1 MTSPRPHIV
10 DPQLVARLSE
20 EFAALGRQMGS
31 VGQDLA
37 ALRTQLDTAARYDA
51 PPQYAPPRYVQPA
64 QHYTAPQYAPPQY
77 VPPRPQQTW
86 TPPPQVARRA
96 PWWQRDGVISRLL
109 AVAGAGVTLVGV
121 VLLLVLAAQAGF
133 FGPVARVAAGGA
145 LSAALVVVGGY
156 VFGRTGGRVGGIALV
171 ATGIAGA
178 YLDVVAMTTVYEWV
192 AAPLGLLIALVVCG
206 GGIAIAAKW
215 QAQTLAL
222 LTVSGVALLAPFVT
236 GGITLTLIGFLIVMQ
251 IACYPVQLLRPWP
264 FLHIARTVPVVFALL
279 VAITAEVIGDS
290 DQNYSYWLLA
300 SSVVVAAFGLS
311 TAISAVWRTATDYT
325 ASAMFGAAAVPLL
338 LITALFERTPGAV
351 IEGSFAAVLL
361 AVAALRILPA
371 HTRIVAVGVSVLALL
386 QACVLATEVQTLPIA
401 LLVVAMGFVAVAAQ
415 IRSKIAYFVGLGFA
429 VLGGLAYLGVASPEA
444 LSSPARAVDDLGS
457 AVAIAGLLGIAT
469 VVLLGWQANRLTLVA
484 RGSAETFVVL
494 GGLCGLY
501 AMTAATVA
509 AGVAIAGT
517 DGFTAGHCVATITW
531 MVAAT
536 VLLLRGLKAR
546 TNVQVI
552 LVAGLSLTAAALTK
566 LFLFDLATL
575 DGLLRVAAFIA
586 VGLLLLVAG
595 TMYAKAF
602 AEREQQQA
610 SADSLASA
618 GH

>member
-10 DPQLVARLSE
+10 DPQLVARLSD
-20 EFAALGRQMGS
+20 EFTALGRQLGS

-37 ALRTQLDTAARYDA
+37 ALRTQLDAAAR
-51 PPQYAPPRYVQPA
+51 
-64 QHYTAPQYAPPQY
+64 PQYAPPQY
-77 VPPRPQQTW
+77 VPPRPQQMPRYTPPQYIPPQRPPAPQQTW
-86 TPPPQVARRA
+86 TPQPRVAPRT

-109 AVAGAGVTLVGV
+109 AVAGAGVTLIGV

-145 LSAALVVVGGY
+145 LSAGLVVVGVY
-156 VFGRTGGRVGGIALV
+156 VFGRAGGRVGGIALV

-251 IACYPVQLLRPWP
+251 ISCYPVQLLRPWP

-279 VAITAEVIGDS
+279 VAIAAQVVGDS
-290 DQNYSYWLLA
+290 DRNYSYWLLA

-338 LITALFERTPGAV
+338 LITALFERAPGAI

-361 AVAALRILPA
+361 VVAVLRMLPA
-371 HTRIVAVGVSVLALL
+371 HTRIAAVGVSVLALL

-401 LLVVAMGFVAVAAQ
+401 LLVVAIGFVAVSGQ
-415 IRSKIAYFVGLGFA
+415 VRSKFAYFLGLGFA
-429 VLGGLAYLGVASPEA
+429 VVGGLAYLGVASPEA

-457 AVAIAGLLGIAT
+457 AVVIAGLLGIAT
-469 VVLLGWQANRLTLVA
+469 VVLLGWQANRLALVA
-484 RGSAETFVVL
+484 RGSVETFVVL

-509 AGVAIAGT
+509 AGVAIGGT
-517 DGFTAGHCVATITW
+517 DGFTAGHCVSTIAW

-552 LVAGLSLTAAALTK
+552 LVAGLSLTGAALAK

-602 AEREQQQA
+602 AEREQQA
-610 SADSLASA
+610 SAGSLASA
-618 GH
+618 GR

>member
-1 MTSPRPHIV
+1 MTSPRPQLV

-37 ALRTQLDTAARYDA
+37 VLRTQLAAQ
-51 PPQYAPPRYVQPA
+51 PQPVQPRYVQP
-64 QHYTAPQYAPPQY
+64 QYVPPPQPRYSPPQY
-77 VPPRPQQTW
+77 VPPQRPPLPQQTW
-86 TPPPQVARRA
+86 TPPPARPPRT
-96 PWWQRDGVISRLL
+96 PWWQRDGMISRLL
-109 AVAGAGVTLVGV
+109 AVAGAGVTLIGV

-145 LSAALVVVGGY
+145 LSGTLVVVGIY

-178 YLDVVAMTTVYEWV
+178 YLDVVAMTTVYDWI
-192 AAPLGLLIALVVCG
+192 APPLGLLVALVVCG
-206 GGIAIAAKW
+206 SGIAIAAKW

-222 LTVSGVALLAPFVT
+222 LTVSGVALLAPVVT
-236 GGITLTLIGFLIVMQ
+236 GGITLTLIAFLIVTQ
-251 IACYPVQLLRPWP
+251 IACFPVQLLRPWP
-264 FLHIARTVPVVFALL
+264 YLHIARTVPVVFALL
-279 VAITAEVIGDS
+279 VAITAEAIGDS
-290 DQNYSYWLLA
+290 GQHYTYWLLA
-300 SSVVVAAFGLS
+300 SAVVVAGFGLS
-311 TAISAVWRTATDYT
+311 TAITAVWRTAADYT
-325 ASAMFGAAAVPLL
+325 ASAMFGAAALPLL
-338 LITALFERTPGAV
+338 LITALFDRGPAAV

-361 AVAALRILPA
+361 AVAALRMLPP
-371 HTRIVAVGVSVLALL
+371 HTRIVAVGLSVLALL
-386 QACVLATEVQTLPIA
+386 QACVLATEIQTLPIA
-401 LLVVAMGFVAVAAQ
+401 LLVVALGFVAVSGQ
-415 IRSKIAYFVGLGFA
+415 VRSKVAYYVGLGFA
-429 VLGGLAYLGVASPEA
+429 ALGGLAYLGVASPAA
-444 LSSPARAVDDLGS
+444 LSSPSHAISELGS
-457 AVAIAGLLGIAT
+457 SVAVAGMLGIAT
-469 VVLLGWQANRLTLVA
+469 LVLLGWQANRLALVA
-484 RGSAETFVVL
+484 RGSVETFVVL

-509 AGVAIAGT
+509 AGVAIGGT
-517 DGFTAGHCVATITW
+517 DGFTAGHCIATIAW

-536 VLLLRGLKAR
+536 ALLLRGLKAR
-546 TNVQVI
+546 NNVHVI

-602 AEREQQQA
+602 AEREQQ
-610 SADSLASA
+610 ASA
-618 GH
+618 GSPASAVH

>member
-1 MTSPRPHIV
+1 MT
-10 DPQLVARLSE
+10 RLSD

-37 ALRTQLDTAARYDA
+37 ALRTQLEAAAAAPRYVQPQYVAPQA
-51 PPQYAPPRYVQPA
+51 PPQYAPPRYVQPP
-64 QHYTAPQYAPPQY
+64 QQPPRYTPPPQ
-77 VPPRPQQTW
+77 RPQTW
-86 TPPPQVARRA
+86 TPSPPKQPRT

-109 AVAGAGVTLVGV
+109 AVAGAGVTLIGV

-145 LSAALVVVGGY
+145 LSGALVVVGMY

-178 YLDVVAMTTVYEWV
+178 YLDVVAMTTVYGWV
-192 AAPLGLLIALVVCG
+192 APPLGLLVALVVCG
-206 GGIAIAAKW
+206 SGIAIAAKW
-215 QAQTLAL
+215 QAQALAL
-222 LTVSGVALLAPFVT
+222 LTVSGVALLAPVVT
-236 GGITLTLIGFLIVMQ
+236 GGITLTLIAFLMVTQ

-264 FLHIARTVPVVFALL
+264 YLHIARTVPVVFALL
-279 VAITAEVIGDS
+279 VAITAAVIGES
-290 DQNYSYWLLA
+290 DHNYTYWLLA
-300 SSVVVAAFGLS
+300 SAVVVAGFGLS
-311 TAISAVWRTATDYT
+311 TAITAVWRTATDYT
-325 ASAMFGAAAVPLL
+325 ASAMLGAASLPLL
-338 LITALFERTPGAV
+338 LITVLFERGPAAV
-351 IEGSFAAVLL
+351 IEGSFAAVML

-401 LLVVAMGFVAVAAQ
+401 LLVVAMGFVAVSGQ
-415 IRSKIAYFVGLGFA
+415 VRSKIAYFVGLGFA
-429 VLGGLAYLGVASPEA
+429 VLGGLAYLGVATPEA
-444 LSSPARAVDDLGS
+444 LSSPTRAVSELGS
-457 AVAIAGLLGIAT
+457 SVAVAGVIGIAT
-469 VVLLGWQANRLTLVA
+469 LVLLGWQANRMTLVA

-509 AGVAIAGT
+509 AGVAIGGT
-517 DGFTAGHCVATITW
+517 DGFTAGHCLATIAW

-536 VLLLRGLKAR
+536 ALLLRGLKAR
-546 TNVQVI
+546 TNVHVI

-610 SADSLASA
+610 SAGSPASA
-618 GH
+618 VHLR